1 MTLFPLLIFIYIVVY
16 NIFALNHTMI
26 GNRAIFI
33 FVSLLLAMVMIVS
46 TVPIQKDE
54 ETTDKP
60 TEKYMEEE
68 TTTLHEIH
76 ETSTIPQIVTD
87 NLLFVEVIVVPLDK
101 NIIKDNTL
109 LFKEE
114 GKVPV
119 TSTSAVTQSFKN

>member
-1 MTLFPLLIFIYIVVY
+1 
-16 NIFALNHTMI
+16 MI

>member
-1 MTLFPLLIFIYIVVY
+1 
-16 NIFALNHTMI
+16 MI

-119 TSTSAVTQSFKN
+119 TPTSAVTQSFKN